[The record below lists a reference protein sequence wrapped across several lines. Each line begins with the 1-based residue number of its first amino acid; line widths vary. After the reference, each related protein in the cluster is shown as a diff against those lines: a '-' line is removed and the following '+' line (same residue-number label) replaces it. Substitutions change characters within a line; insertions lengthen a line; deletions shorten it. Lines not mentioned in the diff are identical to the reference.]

1 MNAESEGF
9 PLGLTSDMTPP
20 LEDIQL
26 SIEACVLGD
35 ES

>member
-1 MNAESEGF
+1 MRNLKVS

-20 LEDIQL
+20 LKDIQL